1 MDKSE
6 PLADNVIMDVDKK
19 GKAIG
24 IEILLPEKDSRVNEL
39 VSQAIITDH
48 RERKKRLQVL
58 YGCID
63 KEPLSDE
70 AIRGIEEALE
80 DIKKGQLYSEERI
93 MKEFD
98 LK

>member
-1 MDKSE
+1 MSATTTICLEPKVKDKLESLKRYSRE
-6 PLADNVIMDVDKK
+6 SFGSVVERLANM
-19 GKAIG
+19 A
-24 IEILLPEKDSRVNEL
+24 L
-39 VSQAIITDH
+39 
-48 RERKKRLQVL
+48 
-58 YGCID
+58 D

-80 DIKKGQLYSEERI
+80 DIKHGRMHTEDEI